1 MIDRIFL
8 VSPGKPR
15 RHRPG
20 NAACLHSGGS
30 HRGGAGRETAHVP
43 CRLAT
48 IPFVRI
54 ARTLCAVGAWMLA
67 VPAVHAMDA
76 VRHVGIYVTP
86 YYEAARD
93 AGGTPK
99 VAVAKAYDALLASG
113 RAEDVARARDDIARN
128 NAMITPMAL
137 MVLAIRLYDVGL
149 RDDAVFWL
157 YAAKN
162 RYFTLEA
169 VADVRTP
176 QLAQV
181 EDAVRSF
188 ATLAGPVINGYAFCD
203 VANQQ
208 KIAAR
213 ALQWTI
219 DNPYRALFLPQ
230 VPARPGD
237 RTQNLDK
244 AIVALRANVAK
255 ERDFLAKPE
264 NVAQLRQQRKDN
276 GTDEKF
282 CWK

>member
-1 MIDRIFL
+1 MPL
-8 VSPGKPR
+8 PR
-15 RHRPG
+15 
-20 NAACLHSGGS
+20 L
-30 HRGGAGRETAHVP
+30 GR
-43 CRLAT
+43 LL
-48 IPFVRI
+48 
-54 ARTLCAVGAWMLA
+54 LCMLA
-67 VPAVHAMDA
+67 AGQLVAPAAHAAEA
-76 VRHVGIYVTP
+76 VTHIGIYVTP

-99 VAVAKAYDALLASG
+99 VAVAKAYDALLAST
-113 RAEDVARARDDIARN
+113 RADDIARVRDDIAKN
-128 NAMITPMAL
+128 SALLTPMTL

-149 RDDAVFWL
+149 RDDAVFWF

-162 RYFTLEA
+162 RYFTLDG

-219 DNPYRALFLPQ
+219 DNPYKALFLPQ

-237 RTQNLDK
+237 RAQNLDR
-244 AIVALRANVAK
+244 AIASMRANVAK
-255 ERDFLAKPE
+255 ERDYLAKPE
-264 NVAQLRQQRKDN
+264 NVAQLKQQRKDN
-276 GTDEKF
+276 EADRKY